1 MLRRK
6 IISRNICRTGKLSVE
21 LAPYRTNAEFL
32 HDYYSVSTNLLKVF
46 NREKFIQMDPDEET
60 GSFLNFSRNESK
72 KLTKRTLLPYFV
84 NQKNISVS
92 YSKWN
97 LGKVLKF

>member
-1 MLRRK
+1 MLRSK
-6 IISRNICRTGKLSVE
+6 LIINNFYRWSQLSVQ

-46 NREKFIQMDPDEET
+46 HREKFIQMDPDEET
-60 GSFLNFSRNESK
+60 GSFLNFSRSEAK
-72 KLTKRTLLPYFV
+72 KFRFRTILPYLV

-97 LGKVLKF
+97 LGMV